1 MWGLFKPMRGRYK
14 RGRDAC
20 LLKHRKDLFHPRGTT
35 MVFPCSDMDTW
46 CPWNCDVHRRTSSSF
61 MAPEHFSP
69 SETWISPMF
78 HHCCISERKRHYLLS
93 HCWDHEKLSVLFRH
107 LACFHALA
115 MMEKW
120 EMFSAWMVTGVSSP
134 QSWACLWV
142 FNFFIPP
149 EAEDEQPD
157 CSAKT
162 SWEAEP
168 ADASLLGDII
178 ICKQFS
184 PHH

>member
-134 QSWACLWV
+134 QSWACLSSRFLYTTRSW
-142 FNFFIPP
+142 NWTARLQCQDQLGSRACWCLPP
-149 EAEDEQPD
+149 WGYYYLQ
-157 CSAKT
+157 T
-162 SWEAEP
+162 
-168 ADASLLGDII
+168 I
-178 ICKQFS
+178 
-184 PHH
+184 